1 MCLAF
6 LHGEFVVYG
15 MLFASVI
22 TIAIA
27 SFVGWYWW
35 RFTARSA
42 VNLIIGYL
50 MFALPP
56 TIIFIGN
63 TDSFLLSALS
73 FIVALPLSFIFVLGL
88 FSIESDRVFA
98 AMFLACVGVNA
109 AVIYLKAAKA
119 AREVKQ

>member
-1 MCLAF
+1 MYLAF
-6 LHGEFVVYG
+6 LHGEYVVYG
-15 MLFASVI
+15 MLLASLC

-35 RFTARSA
+35 RFTSRSA

-56 TIIFIGN
+56 AVIFIGN
-63 TDSFLLSALS
+63 TNSFLLSALS
-73 FIVALPLSFIFVLGL
+73 FIVALPLSFVVVLGL

-98 AMFLACVGVNA
+98 VMFLACVGVNA
-109 AVIYLKAAKA
+109 AVIYLKAAEA
-119 AREVKQ
+119 ARNAKQ